1 MGDVVQR
8 YARTKVA
15 LKIPKEDGEK
25 EGKKNKKVLC
35 CLFPENENEN
45 HRRVP
50 VSGILEIMS

>member
-15 LKIPKEDGEK
+15 PKIPMEDVEK